1 MTKAAQKAKRK
12 ARTDSARKTAKG
24 GADGRLN
31 GTVHARTRARGR
43 PSIYT
48 EAVAAKVC
56 ELIASGKSLR
66 RIANRKGMPA
76 LSTMLKWLQSR
87 DDFTILYAKAREAR
101 ADMRAEEIVD
111 IADSANERN
120 ERSRRLQVDAR
131 KWAASKENPKRYGD
145 RLEVSADVHDSR
157 APTDNNGFLELA
169 RSVAYIMYQGRDAIP
184 PEQRLRLSATVIPD
198 AEIVGETP
206 EVVLTQEQ
214 LEQLTEEE
222 RAAVYAAADADGA
235 RKAEQDVAAELRARA
250 RPERLQSYNPRA
262 SLTASYRGPGSKW
275 QR

>member
-1 MTKAAQKAKRK
+1 
-12 ARTDSARKTAKG
+12 
-24 GADGRLN
+24 
-31 GTVHARTRARGR
+31 
-43 PSIYT
+43 
-48 EAVAAKVC
+48 
-56 ELIASGKSLR
+56 
-66 RIANRKGMPA
+66 
-76 LSTMLKWLQSR
+76 
-87 DDFTILYAKAREAR
+87 
-101 ADMRAEEIVD
+101 
-111 IADSANERN
+111 
-120 ERSRRLQVDAR
+120 
-131 KWAASKENPKRYGD
+131 
-145 RLEVSADVHDSR
+145 
-157 APTDNNGFLELA
+157 
-169 RSVAYIMYQGRDAIP
+169 MYQGRDAIP
-184 PEQRLRLSATVIPD
+184 PEQRLRLSATVLPD